1 MYIWVG
7 IDVDEQLQEI
17 KQKGLAVEKEIGFE
31 LSNFN
36 MPLHISLKIS
46 FEVPDGKYGSI
57 SHDILN
63 LFKNTPAFDIPVK
76 SIDYE
81 GCIAWIRMGEC
92 PKLRKFSTRL
102 NNMLLEQYGIPLHEY
117 DTDYKFHTTLF
128 IHEDEEKVKRG
139 YEALKDFPLP
149 STLRAHRF
157 AIGTSDEG
165 KPGTYKVHT
174 FFVR

>member
-7 IDVDEQLQEI
+7 IDVDRQLQEI
-17 KQKGLAVEKEIGFE
+17 KQKGLMVEKEIGFA

-46 FEVPDGKYGSI
+46 FEVPEGKYGSI

-63 LFKNTPAFDIPVK
+63 LFKNTGAFDIPVK
-76 SIDYE
+76 SIENE

-92 PKLRKFSTRL
+92 PKLKKLSIKL

-128 IHEDEEKVKRG
+128 IEQNTEMVRRG

-149 STLRAHRF
+149 ATLRAERF
-157 AIGTSDEG
+157 SIGVSTEG
-165 KPGTYKVHT
+165 KPGTYKICT
-174 FFVR
+174 TYVR

>member
-7 IDVDEQLQEI
+7 IDVDSQLQDI
-17 KQKGLAVEKEIGFE
+17 KQKGLAVEKEIGFA

-46 FEVPDGKYGSI
+46 FEVPDRKYGSI

-63 LFKNTPAFDIPVK
+63 LFKNTGAFDIPVK
-76 SIDYE
+76 SIENE

-92 PKLRKFSTRL
+92 PKLKKLSIKL
-102 NNMLLEQYGIPLHEY
+102 NNMLLERYGIPLHEY

-128 IHEDEEKVKRG
+128 IEQDTEMVRRG
-139 YEALKDFPLP
+139 YEALKNCPLP
-149 STLRAHRF
+149 ATLRANRF

-165 KPGTYKVHT
+165 KPGTYKVSM
-174 FFVR
+174 FYVK